1 MRMKVLAENY
11 FKDRWIKQEQD
22 LNQYGLICMDGHLP
36 LPMVQE
42 CAFSEDFINKINGM
56 TKADIITLLD
66 QEKVVYS
73 KAKLDQ
79 ILRSK
84 FDKKKS
90 KNKKIIY
97 QKKTESQD
105 ASELDTTSQVYEI
118 SVSHAFR
125 PNMSELAGNQE
136 VNVQDQ
142 DIKSDRST

>member
-11 FKDRWIKQEQD
+11 FKDRWIKQGED
-22 LNQYGLICMDGHLP
+22 MGQYELICMDGQLP
-36 LPMVQE
+36 LPMVEE
-42 CAFSEDFINKINGM
+42 CAFGEEFINRVNGM

-66 QEKVVYS
+66 EEKVTYS

-105 ASELDTTSQVYEI
+105 ASELDTTS
-118 SVSHAFR
+118 
-125 PNMSELAGNQE
+125 
-136 VNVQDQ
+136 
-142 DIKSDRST
+142 